1 VRLARDHP
9 IECRCG
15 QVRGTIAAGAKFT
28 RAICYCRDCQT
39 FAAALGAPAGMLDAK
54 GGTDVVATLPRDVRF
69 TAGVDRL
76 ACLSLTDRGLLRWY
90 ASCCRAPIGNTP
102 RNPKI
107 SYVGLVHSC
116 LGRDPRTLDAA
127 FGPANLITFAEHA
140 KGPVRSSRVRMVT
153 ATIRIAGRLLGARL
167 DGSWRRSPF
176 FDRELRPVSSPHSP

>member
-28 RAICYCRDCQT
+28 RAICYCRDCQA

-69 TAGVDRL
+69 TAGADRL
-76 ACLSLTDRGLLRWY
+76 ACLSLTDHGLLRWY

-116 LGRDPRTLDAA
+116 LGLIPARSRPRSDRRSSSLSPSTRRDPFNRAA
-127 FGPANLITFAEHA
+127 CAWRSPRCASLAGSSARAWTDPGGGA
-140 KGPVRSSRVRMVT
+140 RSSI
-153 ATIRIAGRLLGARL
+153 AT
-167 DGSWRRSPF
+167 
-176 FDRELRPVSSPHSP
+176 